1 MTNLTYLLT
10 DFSRLLFIKK
20 SNIPRAGLGLYTSK
34 KILKGEIIAEYQG
47 KIYSWDKCLER
58 AYDEDKEGY
67 VFYIDK
73 EHCIDAYD
81 YPESLARYAN
91 DAEGYYRVKGIK
103 NNSEYITK
111 NGSVFIVATCDINS
125 YSEIFTPYGEQY
137 WEDFE
142 PDDDMD

>member
-1 MTNLTYLLT
+1 MPNTKGKYIRGIN
-10 DFSRLLFIKK
+10 
-20 SNIPRAGLGLYTSK
+20 ASK
-34 KILKGEIIAEYQG
+34 GHMMKIRK
-47 KIYSWDKCLER
+47 DMF
-58 AYDEDKEGY
+58 
-67 VFYIDK
+67 FYIDK